1 MNDAIDTILAEKVK
15 ACLSIKRL
23 PNSFA
28 DNLIASHKR
37 RVRNFRLKVC
47 GIICILTIAL
57 GWAIIPSKH
66 IKDMPINNK
75 EAQII
80 SASESK
86 PSQEIT
92 GLMILGL
99 LRDCIF
105 PRRNNKKR
113 EESSNDN

>member
-1 MNDAIDTILAEKVK
+1 MNDAVETILAEKVK
-15 ACLSIKRL
+15 ACFSIKRL

-37 RVRNFRLKVC
+37 RVRNFRLKIC

-66 IKDMPINNK
+66 VKEMPTRN
-75 EAQII
+75 EAQLI

-86 PSQEIT
+86 PAQEIT
-92 GLMILGL
+92 GLMILGI
-99 LRDCIF
+99 LRDCILT
-105 PRRNNKKR
+105 RRNNKKR